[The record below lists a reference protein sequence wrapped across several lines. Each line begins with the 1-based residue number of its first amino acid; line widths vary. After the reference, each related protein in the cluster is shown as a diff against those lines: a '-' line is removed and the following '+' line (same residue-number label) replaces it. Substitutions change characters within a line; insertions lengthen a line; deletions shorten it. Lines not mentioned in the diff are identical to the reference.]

1 MEFLFEKLSDL
12 EIIKITVDGPINL
25 SQKKEIYSK
34 AICELN
40 IYGYHRLLLDGCN
53 AIVSQNYMSGD
64 MLDMANYIKKFELPK
79 DTKLAFLGADNKN
92 NHKTFGVFVNVHIP
106 LDLRSFSNYNEA
118 INWLRH

>member
-1 MEFLFEKLSDL
+1 MEYLIEKLSDL
-12 EIIKITVDGPINL
+12 EIIKITVEGPLNL
-25 SQKKEIYSK
+25 SQKKEIYSN

-40 IYGYHRLLLDGCN
+40 IYGYHRLLIDGCN
-53 AIVSQNYMSGD
+53 AIVSQNYTSGD

-79 DTKLAFLGADNKN
+79 DTKLAFLRADNKS

-106 LDLRSFSNYNEA
+106 LELSSFSNYNEA

>member
-1 MEFLFEKLSDL
+1 MGFLIEKLSDL
-12 EIIKITVDGPINL
+12 EIIKITVDGPLNL

-40 IYGYHRLLLDGCN
+40 IYGYHRLLFDGCN
-53 AIVSQNYMSGD
+53 AIVSQDYTSED

-79 DTKLAFLGADNKN
+79 DTKLAFIGVGNKS

-106 LDLRSFSNYNEA
+106 LELSSFSNYNEA
-118 INWLRH
+118 INWLCH

>member
-1 MEFLFEKLSDL
+1 MRYLIEKLSDL

-40 IYGYHRLLLDGCN
+40 IYGYHKLLFDGCN
-53 AIVSQNYMSGD
+53 AIVSQNYTSGD

-79 DTKLAFLGADNKN
+79 DTKLAFLGADNKSS
-92 NHKTFGVFVNVHIP
+92 HKTFGVFVNVHIP
-106 LDLRSFSNYNEA
+106 LELSSFSNYNEA